1 VIIGLPEFMGYHGL
15 PEMASFVNYTY
26 LLVELRFIVTVRKQ
40 CITAKQF
47 ELLRVRRN
55 LSKIAELLASAL
67 GSKGWST

>member
-1 VIIGLPEFMGYHGL
+1 
-15 PEMASFVNYTY
+15 MASFVNYTY

-55 LSKIAELLASAL
+55 LSKIAELFASAL